1 MQRWGNPLYV
11 FNDFSSDHIRG
22 FFQLALPAEHQYKHT
37 ITQHSPEKPFPHVE
51 LLIHDVKDRWSNIAL
66 KPVSINTNKR
76 LWVYIYSW
84 MCSSS
89 WWCSWEV
96 LVERPWLV
104 LVFVVCV
111 QSLCVHCKTFRC
123 KFTVK
128 YWQLGCQPHT
138 VFLQDY
144 YCKQHLQFCTVFTKY
159 SIILLY
165 IFFYS
170 IRRYYL
176 QGIL

>member
-1 MQRWGNPLYV
+1 MQRWGNPIYV
-11 FNDFSSDHIRG
+11 FIDFSSDHIRG

-111 QSLCVHCKTFRC
+111 QSICVYVTVCGRLALDWVMSLICTSGLCCIVVLLFTSHFHITF
-123 KFTVK
+123 
-128 YWQLGCQPHT
+128 L
-138 VFLQDY
+138 
-144 YCKQHLQFCTVFTKY
+144 
-159 SIILLY
+159 
-165 IFFYS
+165 
-170 IRRYYL
+170 
-176 QGIL
+176 

>member
-111 QSLCVHCKTFRC
+111 QSLCVYITVCGRLALDWVMSLICTSGLCCIVVLLFTSHSHVTF
-123 KFTVK
+123 
-128 YWQLGCQPHT
+128 L
-138 VFLQDY
+138 
-144 YCKQHLQFCTVFTKY
+144 
-159 SIILLY
+159 
-165 IFFYS
+165 
-170 IRRYYL
+170 
-176 QGIL
+176 

>member
-111 QSLCVHCKTFRC
+111 QSLCVYI
-123 KFTVK
+123 TVCGRLALD
-128 YWQLGCQPHT
+128 WVMSLI
-138 VFLQDY
+138 
-144 YCKQHLQFCTVFTKY
+144 CTSGLCCIVV
-159 SIILLY
+159 LLW
-165 IFFYS
+165 IELNEAF
-170 IRRYYL
+170 I
-176 QGIL
+176 